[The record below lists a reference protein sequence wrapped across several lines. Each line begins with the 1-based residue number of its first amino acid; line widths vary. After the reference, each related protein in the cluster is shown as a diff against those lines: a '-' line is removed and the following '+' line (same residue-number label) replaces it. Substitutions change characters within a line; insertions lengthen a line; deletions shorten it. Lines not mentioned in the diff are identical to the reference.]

1 MIIVISFVTVVK
13 LMFFFFLVW
22 RMMCMWMWQKPMLA
36 YVISGALIALRTNLN
51 LRHQVR
57 HPEFDR

>member
-1 MIIVISFVTVVK
+1 MIIVISFVTVVNV
-13 LMFFFFLVW
+13 FFLVW

>member
-1 MIIVISFVTVVK
+1 MIIVISFVTVVNV
-13 LMFFFFLVW
+13 FFLVW

-36 YVISGALIALRTNLN
+36 YVISGALIELRTNLN

-57 HPEFDR
+57 YPEFDR